1 MPRTAGLS
9 RAARGAH
16 ERAPWRMPGGAIG
29 KVTSLLQFDWDAAS
43 SHQIDKSLTCGFAA
57 GRDTPTRRRRLDRS
71 KLDSFDV
78 GAG

>member
-1 MPRTAGLS
+1 MA
-9 RAARGAH
+9 
-16 ERAPWRMPGGAIG
+16 
-29 KVTSLLQFDWDAAS
+29 SLLQFDWDAAS
-43 SHQIDKSLTCGFAA
+43 SRQTGKALTRGFAA